1 MSNTSNWKQIHGFP
15 AYWVSDNGEVFSLLQ
30 SCTGKC
36 TGDLKQ
42 RINNSGYRGVT
53 LCKNKKKYS
62 RRVHRLVLETFI
74 GPCPEGKEA
83 CHNNGNR
90 LDNRLSNL
98 RWDTRSNNIRDAV
111 RQGTHSCL
119 TQWGEGHNMAK
130 LKEAEVKEI
139 RRLYS
144 TGLWTQ
150 FQLADSFGVGHSNI
164 SAITTRRSWRHI

>member
-15 AYWVSDNGEVFSLLQ
+15 AYWVSDNGE
-30 SCTGKC
+30 
-36 TGDLKQ
+36 
-42 RINNSGYRGVT
+42 
-53 LCKNKKKYS
+53 
-62 RRVHRLVLETFI
+62 
-74 GPCPEGKEA
+74 
-83 CHNNGNR
+83 
-90 LDNRLSNL
+90 
-98 RWDTRSNNIRDAV
+98 
-111 RQGTHSCL
+111 
-119 TQWGEGHNMAK
+119 WGEGHNMAK